1 MEEKK
6 GQKEQLPLDAKLLSE
21 AVIELNTSRR
31 SVGLY
36 PLEHPITRQSIERAF
51 ALLKKLFELRSS
63 ITLGVAKDVL
73 MIDEYTLDSK
83 NPVYREF
90 ALALYTKGIA
100 TITFY
105 SGLEENEL
113 LILHSLISEKDLLGQ
128 ALIEIAQSKNL
139 RHIRLV
145 PIDISKFKFIEGAQ
159 RDAKGSGQAVWED
172 YIYGIMEGKLAD
184 KDVEGIILSIPP
196 EDIAQ
201 VLSRHI
207 SDTKEDSYDRVIT
220 TYLSK
225 KGRHELNRASLNK
238 FVTLVENLSP
248 DIKEQFLERAFN
260 NMSLNQMET
269 EEMIAELTPEDIEK
283 MMKIFKKHSSMPQSL
298 RLLVEK
304 LAEGKQPEFAEGVF
318 HGGSVS
324 IDDIELTN
332 DMVKLFEEDQFGKF
346 VDEQYQKDL
355 ENMLKTYRAKQFPVL
370 EEIQKALRPEII
382 DSAYSNTI
390 IELINFEN
398 IEREDHLR
406 LLTKLSELVTVFL
419 ETGRFEDVLHIHNV
433 IYSHMIE
440 GKFKTEALSMVEYFF
455 HSEQFISKLLEALK
469 IWGRYSREGAF
480 KLARVLRLYMMTPLL
495 DALNEEKNS
504 SQRKF
509 YLSILTYMGKGI
521 LPEAVRRL
529 EDERWY
535 VVRNMIYLIRECN
548 GKEHVK
554 KVRAL
559 IKHKHKK
566 IRLEAL
572 KTLLHFGTI
581 DAFSYLKLFLT
592 GKDPEIKEQ
601 AIGLSG
607 ACRIKKAVPYLLEI
621 LEKRDLLGADLNY
634 RLLAIDALGKI
645 GDPSAIDTL
654 KKLYSSK
661 YPFYK
666 DAVAEGLRLE
676 IIKSLNNYPPA
687 RVRPFLELAAATS
700 KNEKIKAM
708 CQELLIRSRN
718 A

>member
-6 GQKEQLPLDAKLLSE
+6 GQDQLPLDAKLLSE

-36 PLEHPITRQSIERAF
+36 PPEHPITRQSIERAF

-113 LILHSLISEKDLLGQ
+113 LILHTLISEKDLSGQ
-128 ALIEIAQSKNL
+128 ALIEMAQSKNL
-139 RHIRLV
+139 RHIKLV
-145 PIDISKFKFIEGAQ
+145 PIDISRFKFIEGVQ
-159 RDAKGSGQAVWED
+159 RDTKGSGQAVWED

-207 SDTKEDSYDRVIT
+207 SDTKEESYDRVIT
-220 TYLSK
+220 TYLSR

-260 NMSLNQMET
+260 NMALNQKET

-283 MMKIFKKHSSMPQSL
+283 MMKIFKKHSTMPESL

-304 LAEGKQPEFAEGVF
+304 LAEGKQPEFVEGVF
-318 HGGSVS
+318 HGGPVS

-355 ENMLKTYRAKQFPVL
+355 ENMLKTYRARQFPVL
-370 EEIQKALRPEII
+370 EEVQKALRPETV
-382 DSAYSNTI
+382 DSAYSDTI
-390 IELINFEN
+390 IELTNFES
-398 IEREDHLR
+398 IEREDHLQ
-406 LLTKLSELVTVFL
+406 LLTKLSELVIVFL
-419 ETGRFEDVLHIHNV
+419 ETGRFEDVLHIHNA

-469 IWGRYSREGAF
+469 IWGRYSREPAF
-480 KLARVLRLYMMTPLL
+480 KLARVLRLYMTTPLL

-509 YLSILTYMGKGI
+509 FLSILIYMGKGI
-521 LPEAVRRL
+521 LPESVKRL
-529 EDERWY
+529 DDERWY

-548 GKEHVK
+548 GREHVK
-554 KVRAL
+554 KIRVL
-559 IKHKHKK
+559 IKHKNEK
-566 IRLEAL
+566 ICLEAL

-592 GKDPEIKEQ
+592 GKDPALKEQ
-601 AIGLSG
+601 AIRLSG
-607 ACRIKKAVPYLLEI
+607 ICRIKKAVPYLLEI
-621 LEKRDLLGADLNY
+621 LEKHDLLGTDLNY
-634 RLLAIDALGKI
+634 KLLAVDALGKI

-661 YPFYK
+661 HPLYR
-666 DAVAEGLRLE
+666 DAIIEGLRLE
-676 IIKSLNNYPPA
+676 IIKSLNNYSPA
-687 RVRPFLELAAATS
+687 QARPFLELAAATS
-700 KNEKIKAM
+700 KNEKIKAL
-708 CQELLIRSRN
+708 CQKLLIRSRN
-718 A
+718 V

>member
-145 PIDISKFKFIEGAQ
+145 PIDISKFKFIEGVQ
-159 RDAKGSGQAVWED
+159 RDVKGSGQAVWED

-184 KDVEGIILSIPP
+184 KDVEGIILRIPP
-196 EDIAQ
+196 ENIAQ

-248 DIKEQFLERAFN
+248 DIKEQFLARAFN
-260 NMSLNQMET
+260 NMSLNQKET

-283 MMKIFKKHSSMPQSL
+283 MMKIFKKHSTMPESL

-304 LAEGKQPEFAEGVF
+304 LGEGKQPEFAEGVF
-318 HGGSVS
+318 HGGPVS

-355 ENMLKTYRAKQFPVL
+355 ENMLKTYGAKQFPVL
-370 EEIQKALRPEII
+370 EEVQKALRPETI
-382 DSAYSNTI
+382 DSAYSDTI
-390 IELINFEN
+390 IELANFEN
-398 IEREDHLR
+398 INREDHLR

-469 IWGRYSREGAF
+469 IWGRYSREAAF
-480 KLARVLRLYMMTPLL
+480 KLVRVLRLYMMTPLL

-529 EDERWY
+529 DHERWY

-566 IRLEAL
+566 ICLEAL

-687 RVRPFLELAAATS
+687 QVRPFFELAAATS
-700 KNEKIKAM
+700 KNEKIKAL
-708 CQELLIRSRN
+708 CQELIIRSRN

>member
-128 ALIEIAQSKNL
+128 ALIEIAQAKTL
-139 RHIRLV
+139 THISLV
-145 PIDISKFKFIEGAQ
+145 PIDISKFKFIEGVQ
-159 RDAKGSGQAVWED
+159 RDAKGSGQTVWED

-260 NMSLNQMET
+260 NMALNQREN
-269 EEMIAELTPEDIEK
+269 EKMIAELTPEDIK
-283 MMKIFKKHSSMPQSL
+283 
-298 RLLVEK
+298 
-304 LAEGKQPEFAEGVF
+304 
-318 HGGSVS
+318 
-324 IDDIELTN
+324 
-332 DMVKLFEEDQFGKF
+332 
-346 VDEQYQKDL
+346 
-355 ENMLKTYRAKQFPVL
+355 NMLKTYGAKQFPVL
-370 EEIQKALRPEII
+370 EEVQKALRPETI
-382 DSAYSNTI
+382 DSAYSDTI
-390 IELINFEN
+390 IELANFEN
-398 IEREDHLR
+398 INREDHLR

-469 IWGRYSREGAF
+469 IWGRYSREAAF
-480 KLARVLRLYMMTPLL
+480 KLVRVLRLYMMAPLL

-529 EDERWY
+529 EDGRWY

-566 IRLEAL
+566 ICLEAL

-621 LEKRDLLGADLNY
+621 LEKHDLLGADLNY
-634 RLLAIDALGKI
+634 KLLAVDALGKI

-661 YPFYK
+661 HPLYR
-666 DAVAEGLRLE
+666 DAIIEGLRLE
-676 IIKSLNNYPPA
+676 IIKSLNNYSPA
-687 RVRPFLELAAATS
+687 RARPFLELAALTS
-700 KNEKIKAM
+700 KNEKIKAL
-708 CQELLIRSRN
+708 CQKLLIRSRN
-718 A
+718 V